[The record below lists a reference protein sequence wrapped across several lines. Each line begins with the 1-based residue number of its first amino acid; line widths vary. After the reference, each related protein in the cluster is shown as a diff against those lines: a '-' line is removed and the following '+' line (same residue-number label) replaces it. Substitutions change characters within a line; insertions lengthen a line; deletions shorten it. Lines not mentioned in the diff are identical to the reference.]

1 VRHFRLSSITI
12 ELILLFVATFAIL
25 EVVSLGYRSVSQAE
39 NLASLEAI
47 RIADNIAVVSSLIE
61 KTPPE
66 ERSAAV
72 GNFKGS
78 DLYVSLDVEP
88 WRRAE
93 SDQNSETSHL
103 RSLLTKVMPQLAPTD
118 ILVGYRRL
126 ESGTPTQGSVELATS
141 WKKAGPFPAPVDD
154 IIDELASGPTL
165 LVSVRLNDGTWL
177 NFLAA
182 YVESIDFW
190 PLRSIVILSLAV
202 IGTVALSIWAIRR
215 LTSPIREFAAAATRL
230 GIDVN
235 ATPIEEH
242 GPSDVR
248 AAIQAFNGMQNKLR
262 RFIEDRTQMLAAVS
276 HDLRTPITRLRL
288 RADCLQDRT
297 QGAKFLADLK
307 EMEDMIAGILTFAK
321 EDVLSEPA
329 IPIDLIATFQ
339 SICDDF
345 TDRGFNVSFAGSGRL
360 PYRCKRV
367 SIRRCLTNLVE
378 NAVKYGQQAEL
389 SIDVSETEIMIHVDD
404 RGPGIP
410 DSLREEAFRPF
421 YRVEG
426 SRSRDSGGTG
436 LGLTVARNV
445 ARAHGGDVVLSG
457 RAEGGLRATIV
468 LPQNDV
474 PFSPQWTGIPEQK
487 LMTGAGTQNGRP

>member
-1 VRHFRLSSITI
+1 M
-12 ELILLFVATFAIL
+12 
-25 EVVSLGYRSVSQAE
+25 
-39 NLASLEAI
+39 
-47 RIADNIAVVSSLIE
+47 
-61 KTPPE
+61 
-66 ERSAAV
+66 
-72 GNFKGS
+72 
-78 DLYVSLDVEP
+78 
-88 WRRAE
+88 
-93 SDQNSETSHL
+93 SHL
-103 RSLLTKVMPQLAPTD
+103 AATD
-118 ILVGYRRL
+118 ILVGYRRI
-126 ESGTPTQGSVELATS
+126 ESSTPMQGAAELATS
-141 WKKAGPFPAPVDD
+141 WKKAGPFPAPIDD
-154 IIDELASGPTL
+154 IIDELATGPTL

-190 PLRSIVILSLAV
+190 PLRSTIILSLAV

-215 LTSPIREFAAAATRL
+215 LTAPFREFAAAATRL
-230 GIDVN
+230 GMDVN

-288 RADCLQDRT
+288 RAECLQDRT
-297 QGAKFLADLK
+297 QGTKFLADLK

-321 EDVLSEPA
+321 EDVLSESA
-329 IPIDLIATFQ
+329 IPIDLITTLQ
-339 SICDDF
+339 SISDDF
-345 TDRGFNVSFAGSGRL
+345 ADRGFNVSFSGSGRL

-389 SIDVSETEIMIHVDD
+389 SIDVSETEIMIHIDD

-410 DSLREEAFRPF
+410 DNLREEAFRPF
-421 YRVEG
+421 YRFEG

-445 ARAHGGDVVLSG
+445 ARAHGGDVVLSA

-468 LPQNDV
+468 LPQNDCRC
-474 PFSPQWTGIPEQK
+474 PLKGCGLTIASQSWCPG
-487 LMTGAGTQNGRP
+487 GRFCNNLLHATPAAKSCRYNFLLQSGEHRRLHPTADKSEHDALSR

>member
-47 RIADNIAVVSSLIE
+47 RIADNIAVVTSLIE

-88 WRRAE
+88 WRRAG

-262 RFIEDRTQMLAAVS
+262 RFVEDRTQMLAAVS

-288 RADCLQDRT
+288 RAECLKDRT
-297 QGAKFLADLK
+297 QCAKFLEDLS
-307 EMEDMIAGILTFAK
+307 EMEDMIAGILSFAK
-321 EDVLSEPA
+321 EDALSEPT
-329 IPIDLIATFQ
+329 IPVDLVATIQ
-339 SICDDF
+339 SICDEF
-345 TDRGFNVSFAGSGRL
+345 ADRGFNVSFAGGARL
-360 PYRCKRV
+360 PYPCRRV
-367 SIRRCLTNLVE
+367 SIRRCLTNLIG
-378 NAVKYGQQAEL
+378 NAVKYGQQPEL
-389 SIDVSETEIMIHVDD
+389 SIDVTGREIMIHVDD

-410 DSLREEAFRPF
+410 DELREEAFRPF
-421 YRVEG
+421 YRLEG
-426 SRSRDSGGTG
+426 SRSRDSGGSG